1 MDAMNE
7 TKDVVMT
14 DGDEQHYY
22 NFFDAALPPQPYTP
36 KTESFSE
43 FQSHAGRLL
52 QSGDQINEHFKK
64 TSSKRYS
71 KFKNMIHRA
80 FPSEGDFYKF
90 FEYIQILFP
99 HFRKRYELNHVAGL
113 NPWMVWYHE
122 NSKSVCF
129 LSLYPDDV
137 SHAPF
142 KSITRQ
148 PVYRI
153 RLKQAPATKNDTT
166 DIEKQFI
173 QEIIPTTLS
182 SAGERKESGMPVA
195 KECELVEYFEN
206 NTQISEGLPGDLV
219 DVLFTKLYYTILKFI
234 FSEKTAN
241 TMGKSG
247 ILNFFL
253 QCLVNIPEK
262 RRGEIIPT
270 HREEEED
277 GNHVINSHLGYEF
290 SLHGTPF
297 TSYPILIIFEE
308 MIRSS
313 SEGTDGTHELLQ
325 SIRFRLTFDKENF
338 PHELRLINVENY
350 QNEASRSG
358 GQVMKVREMS
368 PNSINKNFF
377 GERNQSTIMVNFL
390 EYFLH
395 QYLLEWGC
403 VKRYDLV
410 PQGYDY
416 GNCGLFY
423 HPLAMERIPWRL
435 LEQYVA
441 LCVNIPILDFV
452 QVNVLKDDLSPG
464 DAVDMGGPS
473 RTFVEQMAR
482 QIFRCQEK
490 KMLLYS
496 FSDISKFSFYSCI
509 SLYSPEILFPVFF
522 HVKEENKMNVAFIIA
537 LFFRQTFFMEI
548 KMPPLIHPLFFK
560 YFLDSKR
567 FFSPTSFPWKFLND
581 KEVRGMRFS
590 SISEQR
596 SITRNFGNFV
606 HYYHHILIDLV
617 VKLHENDG
625 DSEKN
630 PILYFALFL
639 QNYFVPKMNPS
650 SMSECFLM
658 YLVNFVGDRPRH
670 LKFYDDLQIV
680 LDKYFTLQMWD
691 YEAAS
696 DTAVTFPEE
705 GEDFAESEDVEM
717 KRFFYLKTKY
727 NQNYTDKRRLS
738 SPTKNEVV
746 YLSRK
751 LIQILKEAY
760 DPILEFIFYFRK
772 AYDSKEEI
780 FHDDLVWDNGQFN
793 ANGKLES
800 LASMLMGSASRET
813 IADGIQLKENR
824 NRRAAEVPPLVLSKI
839 QWLKEHIVDPSTSQE
854 WVDGFVTAVT
864 GTSVFMENIEVE
876 PVSFHSNQ
884 YCTAHTCFN
893 QLDVCWRTNECPGIP
908 VDSDLRRSMS
918 EKAVFIKNLT
928 DGLISAQHHSL
939 LA

>member
-7 TKDVVMT
+7 SKDVVMT

-71 KFKNMIHRA
+71 KFKNMIHSA

-99 HFRKRYELNHVAGL
+99 HFRKRYELNHVAGP

-308 MIRSS
+308 MIRSP